1 MTTTSKINDN
11 KQKIFAY
18 LRKSTKKA
26 QQEQSIEKQK
36 NAIIDFANFAA
47 IECKNIEYFIDE

>member
-1 MTTTSKINDN
+1 MTTTKNINDG
-11 KQKIFAY
+11 QKVFAY

-36 NAIIDFANFAA
+36 SSINNFANSLN
-47 IECKNIEYFIDE
+47 IDIKNIEYFIDE

>member
-1 MTTTSKINDN
+1 MTTTIN
-11 KQKIFAY
+11 KEQKIFAY

-36 NAIIDFANFAA
+36 SSIINFANSLC
-47 IECKNIEYFIDE
+47 IDNKNIEYFIDE